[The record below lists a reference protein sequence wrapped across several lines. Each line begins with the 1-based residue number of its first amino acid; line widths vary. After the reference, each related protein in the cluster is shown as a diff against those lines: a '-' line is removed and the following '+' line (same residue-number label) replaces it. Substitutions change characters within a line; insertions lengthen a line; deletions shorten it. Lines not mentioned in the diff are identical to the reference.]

1 MKAET
6 KIIQHKLSVLQLA
19 EALGNVSQA
28 CRQRGVSRTQFYEYK
43 RRFQTHGIE
52 GLRDLPPIAKNHPF
66 TTPPEVVAKIKALSM
81 KHPSRGCNYLE
92 SLLKTEG
99 HQVSFVTIQKI
110 LDKEG
115 LGSRYDRWLALERE
129 KTGQPIELTAEQV
142 AFIEKQNPQY
152 RERHVESSKPGEL
165 LNQDTFFVGTL
176 KGVGRVYMHTVVD
189 TYNSLAFGFLHVSK
203 QPEAAVAVLYNDVIP
218 FYKKHK
224 IKVENI
230 LTDNGREFCGTE
242 SHPYQIYLEL
252 NEINHRKTKVRTP
265 RTNGFVER
273 FNRTMLDEFF
283 RIKFREKPYNT
294 VNQLQDDLDV
304 WLKFYNEKRPHQ
316 GYRNM
321 GKTPMER
328 FLEYNQNVKQ
338 GT

>member
-1 MKAET
+1 MKAEN
-6 KIIQHKLSVLQLA
+6 KVIQHKMSVLQLA
-19 EALGNVSQA
+19 EALGNISQA

-66 TTPPEVVAKIKALSM
+66 TTPPEVVARIIALS
-81 KHPSRGCNYLE
+81 KLHPSKGCNYLE
-92 SLLKTEG
+92 ALLKAEG
-99 HQVSFVTIQKI
+99 YQVSFVTIQKI

-115 LGSRYDRWLALERE
+115 LGTRYDRWLALERE
-129 KTGQPIELTAEQV
+129 KAGQPIELSAEQI
-142 AFIEKQNPQY
+142 AFIEKHNPQY
-152 RERHVESSKPGEL
+152 QERHVESSKPGEL

-189 TYNSLAFGFLHVSK
+189 TFNSMAFGFLHVSK
-203 QPEAAVAVLYNDVIP
+203 QPEAAVAVLHNDVLP

-224 IKVENI
+224 TKVENI
-230 LTDNGREFCGTE
+230 LTDNGREYCGTE
-242 SHPYQIYLEL
+242 THPYQIYLEL
-252 NEINHRKTKVRTP
+252 NEIKHRMTKVRTP

-294 VNQLQDDLDV
+294 VDQLQVDFDI
-304 WLKFYNEKRPHQ
+304 WLRFYNEKRPHQ

-321 GKTPMER
+321 GKTPLER
-328 FLEYNQNVKQ
+328 FLEYRQNVKQ

>member
-1 MKAET
+1 MKAEN
-6 KIIQHKLSVLQLA
+6 KVIQHKMSVLQLA
-19 EALGNVSQA
+19 EALGNISQA

-66 TTPPEVVAKIKALSM
+66 TTPPEVVARIIALS
-81 KHPSRGCNYLE
+81 KLHPSKGCNYLE
-92 SLLKTEG
+92 ALLKAEG
-99 HQVSFVTIQKI
+99 YQVSFVTIQKI

-115 LGSRYDRWLALERE
+115 LGTRYDRWLALERE
-129 KTGQPIELTAEQV
+129 KAGQPIELSAEQI

-152 RERHVESSKPGEL
+152 QERHVESSKPGEL

-189 TYNSLAFGFLHVSK
+189 TFNSMAFGFLHVSK
-203 QPEAAVAVLYNDVIP
+203 LPEAAVAVLHNDVLP

-224 IKVENI
+224 TKVENI
-230 LTDNGREFCGTE
+230 LTDNGREYCGTE
-242 SHPYQIYLEL
+242 THPYQIYLEL
-252 NEINHRKTKVRTP
+252 NDIKHRRTKVRTP

-294 VNQLQDDLDV
+294 VDQLQTDFDR
-304 WLKFYNEKRPHQ
+304 WLNFYNEKRPHL

-328 FLEYNQNVKQ
+328 FLEYSQNVKQ